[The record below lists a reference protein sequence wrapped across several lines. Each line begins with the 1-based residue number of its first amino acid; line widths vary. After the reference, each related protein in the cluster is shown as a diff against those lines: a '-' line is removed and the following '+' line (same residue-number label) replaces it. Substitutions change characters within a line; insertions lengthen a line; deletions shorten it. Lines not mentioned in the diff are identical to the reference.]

1 MSETRMKGNGAK
13 AIGEGMCMFSGVQ
26 EGRAKAGVAVFLS
39 EELSGF
45 LKEWKCISERIVR
58 IRLGIEGVW
67 MTVIQVYAPT
77 EDSTD
82 VVKED
87 FYEQLQ
93 EIMKEVHKWDKLIVM
108 GDMNARVG
116 DNVKVWGE
124 IIGRQGEVVEN
135 GND

>member
-1 MSETRMKGNGAK
+1 M
-13 AIGEGMCMFSGVQ
+13 
-26 EGRAKAGVAVFLS
+26 
-39 EELSGF
+39 
-45 LKEWKCISERIVR
+45 R

-82 VVKED
+82 EVKED

-93 EIMKEVHKWDKLIVM
+93 QIMKEVHKQDKLIVM
-108 GDMNARVG
+108 GDMNAQVG

-135 GND
+135 GNG

>member
-1 MSETRMKGNGAK
+1 
-13 AIGEGMCMFSGVQ
+13 
-26 EGRAKAGVAVFLS
+26 
-39 EELSGF
+39 
-45 LKEWKCISERIVR
+45 
-58 IRLGIEGVW
+58 

-82 VVKED
+82 EVKED

-93 EIMKEVHKWDKLIVM
+93 QIMKEVHKQDKLIVM

-116 DNVKVWGE
+116 ENVKVWGE

-135 GND
+135 GNG

>member
-39 EELSGF
+39 EDLSGF

-82 VVKED
+82 EVKED

-108 GDMNARVG
+108 GWR
-116 DNVKVWGE
+116 
-124 IIGRQGEVVEN
+124 
-135 GND
+135 